1 MIYRQHL
8 ANNEVVRV
16 RRSHAQQMRYSNLV
30 DDLTEESKTWITND
44 NVNVRINEELFSS
57 VATTGLV
64 TRSSQHWKFYA
75 MTFSYKGTSKKTDL
89 LPGQSTDRFFRA
101 PPTPLAEAVPN
112 RSDTQLVTFF
122 NQRNTTFSCHMI

>member
-1 MIYRQHL
+1 VIYRQHL

-44 NVNVRINEELFSS
+44 NINIRINEELFSS

-75 MTFSYKGTSKKTDL
+75 MTFSYKGYSKKNQL
-89 LPGQSTDRFFRA
+89 QPGQSTDRFFRA
-101 PPTPLAEAVPN
+101 PPTPVAEAVPN
-112 RSDTQLVTFF
+112 R
-122 NQRNTTFSCHMI
+122 